1 MGRVH
6 GDQLDLKI
14 RAVSTFKMKFFVVV
28 SALVAAAYADAD
40 AGIYGYSAFPYVY
53 GKSAPCVNAAN
64 QPVACAH
71 GYAAYPYGLVHH
83 FGKRSADAEAEPEA
97 DADALLYAGAYSP
110 LTYAAHTYGAYPYSY
125 RYGAYPYAAY
135 NYGAYPY
142 TYGAYHHF
150 GKRSA
155 DAEPKADADADALLY
170 AGAYSPLTYG
180 AHTYGAYAY
189 GAYPYAAHYRH
200 AAYPYAAYPYTGYA
214 HGYSLFGK

>member
-14 RAVSTFKMKFFVVV
+14 RAVSTFKMKFFVIV

-64 QPVACAH
+64 QPVACVH

-83 FGKRSADAEAEPEA
+83 LGKRSADAEAEP
-97 DADALLYAGAYSP
+97 
-110 LTYAAHTYGAYPYSY
+110 
-125 RYGAYPYAAY
+125 
-135 NYGAYPY
+135 
-142 TYGAYHHF
+142 
-150 GKRSA
+150 
-155 DAEPKADADADALLY
+155 DADALLY

>member
-1 MGRVH
+1 MGSV
-6 GDQLDLKI
+6 GSEDQSCILLN
-14 RAVSTFKMKFFVVV
+14 MKFFVIV
-28 SALVAAAYADAD
+28 SALVAAAYADA
-40 AGIYGYSAFPYVY
+40 GFYGYSALPYVY

-83 FGKRSADAEAEPEA
+83 LGKRSADAEAEPEA

-125 RYGAYPYAAY
+125 RHTAYPYAAY
-135 NYGAYPY
+135 NYGADPY
-142 TYGAYHHF
+142 TYGAYGRSL

-155 DAEPKADADADALLY
+155 DAEAEPEAEADADALLY

-180 AHTYGAYAY
+180 AHAYGAYSY
-189 GAYPYAAHYRH
+189 GAYPYAAHYSH
-200 AAYPYAAYPYTGYA
+200 AAYPYAAYPYTGYS
-214 HGYSLFGK
+214 HGYSLYGK